1 MSFCP
6 TTRRRA
12 ESFFSMNK
20 ACVLVVEDQQ
30 DMIDLM
36 QLVLEGEGF
45 YVAVATDGDQALEML
60 TQFRPAIIIT
70 DLMMPKTTGVE
81 LIRRAK
87 SKPELADI
95 PIMAMSAAQSGELR
109 EATAA
114 GAVEALSKPLDF
126 DRLVQL
132 LKHYVPSHT
141 PISEHRQGE

>member
-1 MSFCP
+1 
-6 TTRRRA
+6 
-12 ESFFSMNK
+12 MNK
-20 ACVLVVEDQQ
+20 ACVLVVEDHQ

-45 YVAVATDGDQALEML
+45 YVAVAADGEQAIELL

-81 LIRRAK
+81 LIRHVK

-95 PIMAMSAAQSGELR
+95 PIVAMSAVRSGEMH
-109 EATAA
+109 EAKAA
-114 GAVEALSKPLDF
+114 GAVEALTKPLDF
-126 DRLVQL
+126 DRLVEL